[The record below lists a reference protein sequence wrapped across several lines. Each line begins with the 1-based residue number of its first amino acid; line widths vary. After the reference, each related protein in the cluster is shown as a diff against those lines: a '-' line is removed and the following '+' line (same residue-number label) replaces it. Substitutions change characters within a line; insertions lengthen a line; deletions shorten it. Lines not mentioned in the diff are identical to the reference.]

1 MGELKANKYPG
12 KQIIP
17 QGELSQQFKEKVL
30 HFHGVVQWPLEL
42 RPELSENE
50 CAGWL
55 MVFGGEGR
63 VGAHPSQ
70 KCQLEQSYML
80 EVSVAFP
87 GIRRRPVR
95 LEMGRP
101 EEMMPETSLGS

>member
-1 MGELKANKYPG
+1 MQCVTGPGFHRADTVVGELKANKYPG

-50 CAGWL
+50 CAG
-55 MVFGGEGR
+55 
-63 VGAHPSQ
+63 
-70 KCQLEQSYML
+70 
-80 EVSVAFP
+80 
-87 GIRRRPVR
+87 
-95 LEMGRP
+95 
-101 EEMMPETSLGS
+101 